1 MDAVGVAAVEEVVET
16 VDEVV
21 ETVDEVVET
30 VDFVAEEALVLLL
43 EDDEDDELVVVSF
56 NAYIDNRA
64 EPPQYSFALAAQS
77 TVHPLVWS
85 FPEMPEPDSTFIV
98 FPQ

>member
-1 MDAVGVAAVEEVVET
+1 MDAVGVAAV
-16 VDEVV
+16 DEVAEPV
-21 ETVDEVVET
+21 EP
-30 VDFVAEEALVLLL
+30 VAEEALMLPW
-43 EDDEDDELVVVSF
+43 EDDEDDELVTVSF

-64 EPPQYSFALAAQS
+64 EPPQYSFALAAQI

-85 FPEMPEPDSTFIV
+85 LPDMPEPDSTFIV